1 MHARSPKSN
10 RRNSLVNS
18 SGYRQIFP
26 GSSRTNSNRLKIRT
40 PPRAAIAA
48 ASAHKNMGSDAKKP
62 PGNGTASS
70 FGRIVPT
77 EAKPSELSGCILS
90 LAQTGVKAKTLQM
103 QLTENRLFIDSYPN
117 GNIRSLFVWQNSR
130 RSQMTTNE

>member
-1 MHARSPKSN
+1 VHAIPPKSN
-10 RRNSLVNS
+10 QRNSLVNS
-18 SGYRQIFP
+18 SGYRQIFRGP
-26 GSSRTNSNRLKIRT
+26 SCPNSSRLKIR
-40 PPRAAIAA
+40 
-48 ASAHKNMGSDAKKP
+48 ASAGPPSPALQHTKKTGSDAKKP

-103 QLTENRLFIDSYPN
+103 QLIENRLLIDSYPN
-117 GNIRSLFVWQNSR
+117 SNIRSLFACKNSR

>member
-1 MHARSPKSN
+1 MPLPAPPSP
-10 RRNSLVNS
+10 LL
-18 SGYRQIFP
+18 QH
-26 GSSRTNSNRLKIRT
+26 T
-40 PPRAAIAA
+40 
-48 ASAHKNMGSDAKKP
+48 KNMGSDAKKP

-103 QLTENRLFIDSYPN
+103 QLIENRLLIDSYPN
-117 GNIRSLFVWQNSR
+117 GNIRSLFACQNRSEERRVGKECRSR
-130 RSQMTTNE
+130 W